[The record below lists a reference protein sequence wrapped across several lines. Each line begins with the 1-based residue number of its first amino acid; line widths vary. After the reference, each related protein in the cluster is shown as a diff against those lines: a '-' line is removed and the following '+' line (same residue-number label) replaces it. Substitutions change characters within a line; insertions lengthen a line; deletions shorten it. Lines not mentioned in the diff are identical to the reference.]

1 VTAVLRTDGSGP
13 DNPGRLS
20 GARGPAGALR
30 IAVALG
36 DAERELALLVA
47 LGETGDLVVAERC
60 LSAEQLLAC
69 ARADRVD
76 ALLVAL
82 DLHRLDAAVLEDLGR
97 TGLPMVLLGAA
108 DAEGACH
115 AAAVLPP
122 AAEAAEVRD
131 ALLAAARGERVW
143 RPAPAAEEQPEAPLA
158 GARDEMPA
166 LSVLALASGHGSPGR
181 TTIAL
186 NLAAALG
193 AVSPTVLVDADLGGP
208 SLAAYLDLDP
218 TRNLYMV
225 SHGEPESAR
234 DWERIVGQEVQ
245 PLHPRSPHAAV
256 LCGVPKP
263 EMRASLSRRFFE
275 RLVAYLR
282 RRYRYVVL
290 DVGADLL
297 GSETALHRTA
307 LSLADQVLLVA
318 TGDVVGLW
326 HARQAL
332 GLLRGQ
338 LALPTER
345 VALLV
350 NRHDERFHHGRAE
363 IEWALGAPAAAV
375 LPYDHT
381 GAERA
386 IAEHRPMVLDQGSKA
401 GFYLLELAGRVH
413 GGRIEPPPE
422 PRPARRSWR
431 LRPPWSRRGVPA
443 TPGPTVVTGGWDG
456 ERTGP

>member
-1 VTAVLRTDGSGP
+1 MLTTDGHDP
-13 DNPGRLS
+13 DTP
-20 GARGPAGALR
+20 AQPAGARPGAPALR
-30 IAVALG
+30 VAVALG
-36 DAERELALLVA
+36 DAGRELALLVA
-47 LGETGDLVVAERC
+47 LGEAGDMVVAERC
-60 LSAEQLLAC
+60 LSAEQLLTC
-69 ARADRVD
+69 ARAGRVD
-76 ALLVAL
+76 VLLVAL
-82 DLHRLDAAVLEDLGR
+82 DLHRLSASVLEELGR
-97 TGLPMVLLGAA
+97 TGRPMVLLGAA
-108 DAEGACH
+108 DAEGAHH
-115 AAAVLPP
+115 AAAVLPS
-122 AAEAAEVRD
+122 AADMADVRG

-143 RPAPAAEEQPEAPLA
+143 RPAPTTEEQPEAPLVTV
-158 GARDEMPA
+158 REETLA

-181 TTIAL
+181 TTVAL

-208 SLAAYLDLDP
+208 SLAAHLDLDP

-225 SHGEPESAR
+225 AHAEPETVR
-234 DWERIVGQEVQ
+234 DWERVVAQEVQ

-297 GSETALHRTA
+297 GAETALHRTA
-307 LSLADQVLLVA
+307 VGQADQVLLVA
-318 TGDVVGLW
+318 ASDVVGLW
-326 HARQAL
+326 HARSAL
-332 GLLRGQ
+332 GRLRGQ
-338 LALPTER
+338 LALPPEH
-345 VALLV
+345 VALIV

-375 LPYDHT
+375 IPYDHT
-381 GAERA
+381 GTERA

-422 PRPARRSWR
+422 PRSARRAWR
-431 LRPPWSRRGVPA
+431 VRLPWSRRRGRVAAAPA
-443 TPGPTVVTGGWDG
+443 VVAGKRYGDHAG
-456 ERTGP
+456 A